1 MTSHLNKD
9 RHMDHND
16 TLEALSKTTTA
27 VNGVLLGDIKKKPF
41 TETLRLNNVF
51 LCIILYQYNDCI
63 VK

>member
-1 MTSHLNKD
+1 
-9 RHMDHND
+9 MDHND

-41 TETLRLNNVF
+41 TETLRWNNVF